1 MSLSFHLEYRFIS
14 SLYSLIRYNLKI
26 KWHCGWKIYMGT
38 GFVQTGRGWKGMDS
52 LTIISGNFPCII
64 AWWRH
69 QMETFSAFL
78 AICAGNSPT
87 TGEIPAQKPVTQ
99 NFDVFVDLRL
109 DERLSKQSW
118 GWWFET
124 PWRPLWH
131 HNNEIPKSA
140 SYVYRPWYQ
149 PSSSLTNHTA
159 PKSGFIRYSFSSVC
173 HELKRMSNIVR
184 SGWQFTLVALMIS

>member
-1 MSLSFHLEYRFIS
+1 MCWLIFSFVFGIRPLRNHFTIQQSVMSLSFHLESRFIS
-14 SLYSLIRYNLKI
+14 SLYSLIRYYLKI
-26 KWHCGWKIYMGT
+26 KWHCGWKIYMCT
-38 GFVQTGRGWKGMDS
+38 GFVQTGRVRKGMDS

-87 TGEIPAQKPVTQ
+87 TGEIPAQKSVTR

-118 GWWFET
+118 GWWLRRHGAHCGIT
-124 PWRPLWH
+124 IMR
-131 HNNEIPKSA
+131 
-140 SYVYRPWYQ
+140 YQ
-149 PSSSLTNHTA
+149 NLFRTYIARDINRQVH
-159 PKSGFIRYSFSSVC
+159 
-173 HELKRMSNIVR
+173 
-184 SGWQFTLVALMIS
+184 